1 MKILCIHG
9 IGHQE
14 ERPAWRDDWVQLIT
28 SRAKEWQPAVAP
40 VITQFAYDDL
50 FAAESTSSAVYVAA
64 VLKLLKS
71 WAGHTGERDIFGV
84 FDKTRWTVGMVAQ
97 WSAIDALR
105 VKLRAKLAS
114 EIRALNPDVIMAHS
128 LGTLVTYDT
137 LSHADSRGKL
147 GAFNGALVTFGAQVG
162 HPAVADV
169 FAGRIEMPPSVT
181 RWWNLFNENDLVF
194 TREFPV
200 PPVGDVPKFVEV
212 QTPFLQLPLSH
223 DPECYLGH
231 EQAREELWRPLV
243 TGEFPGA
250 RQVSLAAGG
259 ARSVDAKSANSAKTA
274 KKAKALEAAAAK
286 TRAELARPKL
296 RALLVGIAEYANPEY
311 QLNGPVND
319 VFLVSQTLQEL
330 GVEPDAIRVTLNERA
345 TAVAI
350 RERLQWLLADTRDGD
365 TVFFYF
371 SGHGAQVPAYGRDA
385 EVDHI
390 DECLVPYD
398 FNWQEG
404 NAIFDDEFAG
414 LYSQLPYGAKFVAMF
429 DCCHAGGMQR
439 GLGSASGAS
448 NARSI
453 GMPDDIRHRALRWDR
468 DTQMW
473 LPREQLLLQ
482 GIERKESMHA
492 AERTEKNKTKGKT
505 KASKAQATALPSAEA
520 KVEARVGQN
529 GTLRRIGRGQALRGD
544 DAQQYNKRR
553 EAYDHKGP
561 YMPILL
567 EACSEN
573 QSAYEYQH
581 GAVSYGVFTYGL
593 CEALDMGRTHREVA
607 QKKGGRK
614 KGAAPS
620 TAPITFEGLIAEAVR
635 RVQVVASG
643 PQTPQLVC
651 PEFRRSQSVI

>member
-14 ERPAWRDDWVQLIT
+14 ERIGWRDDWVQLIT
-28 SRAKEWQPAVAP
+28 DRAREWQPAAAP
-40 VITQFAYDDL
+40 VITQFAYDEL
-50 FAAESTSSAVYVAA
+50 FAAEGTSSAVYVAA

-71 WAGHTGERDIFGV
+71 WAGHSGERDIFGV

-97 WSAIDALR
+97 WSVIDALR
-105 VKLRAKLAS
+105 VKLRARLAA

-128 LGTLVTYDT
+128 LGTLVAYDT
-137 LSHADSRGKL
+137 LSHVDSRGKL
-147 GAFNGALVTFGAQVG
+147 GTFNGALVTLGAQVA

-169 FAGRIEMPPSVT
+169 FAGRVEMPPSVT

-194 TREFPV
+194 TREFAV
-200 PPVGDVPKFVEV
+200 PPVGEVPKFVEV
-212 QTPFLQLPLSH
+212 RTPFLQLPLSH
-223 DPECYLGH
+223 FPEDYFGH
-231 EQAREELWRPLV
+231 DQARQDLWRPLM

-250 RQVSLAAGG
+250 RQMDQAIGA
-259 ARSVDAKSANSAKTA
+259 ARSVGAKSAKN
-274 KKAKALEAAAAK
+274 AKALQAVAAK

-311 QLNGPVND
+311 QLLGPVND
-319 VFLVSQTLQEL
+319 VFRVSQTLQEL

-398 FNWQEG
+398 FNWQQG
-404 NAIFDDEFAG
+404 NAIFDDEFAA

-439 GLGSASGAS
+439 GLGSAAGAS
-448 NARSI
+448 NARGI
-453 GMPDDIRHRALRWDR
+453 GIPDDIRHRALRWDR

-473 LPREQLLLQ
+473 LPREQLMRQ
-482 GIERKESMHA
+482 GNERKESMQA
-492 AERTEKNKTKGKT
+492 AEQAQQSGKKGKL
-505 KASKAQATALPSAEA
+505 KASKTHANAIASGLLGTET
-520 KVEARVGQN
+520 KVEARLGES

-544 DAQQYNKRR
+544 DAEQYNKRR

-567 EACSEN
+567 EACTEN

-581 GAVSYGVFTYGL
+581 GAVSYGAFTYGL
-593 CEALDMGRTHREVA
+593 CEALKKALDDSAKKSKKGRQGAA
-607 QKKGGRK
+607 QKS
-614 KGAAPS
+614 APS
-620 TAPITFEGLIAEAVR
+620 VTFEGLIAEAIR
-635 RVQVVASG
+635 RVQFVASG

-651 PEFRRSQSVI
+651 PEFRRTQSVI

>member
-1 MKILCIHG
+1 M
-9 IGHQE
+9 
-14 ERPAWRDDWVQLIT
+14 QLIT
-28 SRAKEWQPAVAP
+28 DRAREWQPTAAP
-40 VITQFAYDDL
+40 VIAQFAYDDL

-71 WAGHTGERDIFGV
+71 WAGHSGERDIFGV

-97 WSAIDALR
+97 WSVIDALR
-105 VKLRAKLAS
+105 VKLRAKLAA
-114 EIRALNPDVIMAHS
+114 EIRALKPDVIMAHS
-128 LGTLVTYDT
+128 LGTLVAYDT
-137 LSHADSRGKL
+137 LSHIDSRGKL
-147 GAFNGALVTFGAQVG
+147 GAFNGALVTLGAQVA

-194 TREFPV
+194 TREFAV
-200 PPVGDVPKFVEV
+200 PPVGNVPKFVEV
-212 QTPFLQLPLSH
+212 RTPFLQLPLSH
-223 DPECYLGH
+223 FPEDYLGH
-231 EQAREELWRPLV
+231 DQARDDLWRPLV

-250 RQVSLAAGG
+250 RRVDQVMGA
-259 ARSVDAKSANSAKTA
+259 ARSVSAKSVKTA
-274 KKAKALEAAAAK
+274 KALQAVAAK

-311 QLNGPVND
+311 QLLGPVND
-319 VFLVSQTLQEL
+319 VFRVSQTLQEL

-398 FNWQEG
+398 FNWQQG
-404 NAIFDDEFAG
+404 NAIFDDEFAA

-439 GLGSASGAS
+439 GLGSAAGAS
-448 NARSI
+448 NARGI
-453 GMPDDIRHRALRWDR
+453 GIPDDIRHRALRWDR

-473 LPREQLLLQ
+473 LPREQLMRQ
-482 GIERKESMHA
+482 GNERKESMQA
-492 AERTEKNKTKGKT
+492 AEQAQQSGKKGKL
-505 KASKAQATALPSAEA
+505 KGSKAHANAIASGLPGTET
-520 KVEARVGQN
+520 KVEARLGEN

-544 DAQQYNKRR
+544 DAERYNKRR
-553 EAYDHKGP
+553 EAYAHKGP

-567 EACSEN
+567 EACTEN

-581 GAVSYGVFTYGL
+581 GAVSYGAFTYGL
-593 CEALDMGRTHREVA
+593 CEALKKALDDSAKKSKKGKQGAA
-607 QKKGGRK
+607 QKS
-614 KGAAPS
+614 APS
-620 TAPITFEGLIAEAVR
+620 VTFEGLITEAIK
-635 RVQVVASG
+635 RVQFVASG

-651 PEFRRSQSVI
+651 PEFRRTQSVI

>member
-14 ERPAWRDDWVQLIT
+14 ERTAWRNDWVDLIT
-28 SRAKEWQPAVAP
+28 ARAKEWEPTAAP

-71 WAGHTGERDIFGV
+71 WAGHGGERDIFGL

-97 WSAIDALR
+97 WSVIDALR
-105 VKLRAKLAS
+105 VKLRAKLAT
-114 EIRALNPDVIMAHS
+114 EIRTLNPDVIMAHS
-128 LGTLVTYDT
+128 LGTLVTFDT
-137 LSHADSRGKL
+137 LRHADSRDKL
-147 GAFNGALVTFGAQVG
+147 GAFKGELVTFGSQVG

-181 RWWNLFNENDLVF
+181 RWWNLFNENDLMF
-194 TREFPV
+194 TREFDV
-200 PPVGDVPKFVEV
+200 PPVGDVSKFVEV

-243 TGEFPGA
+243 TAEFLGA
-250 RQVSLAAGG
+250 RSVSLTTGG
-259 ARSVDAKSANSAKTA
+259 ARSVAAKITKNTKTT
-274 KKAKALEAAAAK
+274 KALEAVAAK

-398 FNWQEG
+398 FNWQQG
-404 NAIFDDEFAG
+404 NAIFDDEFAA

-439 GLGSASGAS
+439 GLGSASAAS

-473 LPREQLLLQ
+473 LPREQLLRQGTEIKASLQ
-482 GIERKESMHA
+482 A
-492 AERTEKNKTKGKT
+492 AEKAQQHKNKGKGKV
-505 KASKAQATALPSAEA
+505 SKAAAAKVPSAAA
-520 KVEARVGQN
+520 KVDARVGEN

-544 DAQQYNKRR
+544 DAEQYNKRR
-553 EAYDHKGP
+553 DAYDHKGP

-581 GAVSYGVFTYGL
+581 GAVSYGAFTYGL
-593 CEALDMGRTHREVA
+593 CEALDMGRTGREVA
-607 QKKGGRK
+607 NQKGKSK
-614 KGAAPS
+614 KP
-620 TAPITFEGLIAEAVR
+620 TTPITFERLIAEAVR
-635 RVQVVASG
+635 RVQIVASG

-651 PEFRRSQSVI
+651 PEFRRTQSVI